1 MAKEITLGII
11 AIALAAAYFDAAAS
25 IQVSL
30 LSDAV
35 GAGGVPKL
43 LAIVLGGL
51 GAAQIGRALLRRQAD
66 AVADGPRGLAAHL
79 RAAGMLIIGAVYIV
93 VTPYLGYPLAIA
105 LLLLVV
111 IVYSGLPPSRHVVLV
126 SSLGALVFWLT
137 FVKLLGVAMP
147 VGVWPAL
154 LG

>member
-1 MAKEITLGII
+1 M
-11 AIALAAAYFDAAAS
+11 ALAAAYFDAAAA

-30 LSDAV
+30 LSDKV

-79 RAAGMLIIGAVYIV
+79 RAAGMLIVGGVYIV

-111 IVYSGLPPSRHVVLV
+111 VVYSGLPPSRHVVL
-126 SSLGALVFWLT
+126 
-137 FVKLLGVAMP
+137 
-147 VGVWPAL
+147 
-154 LG
+154 

>member
-1 MAKEITLGII
+1 MAREIALGIL
-11 AIALAAAYFDAAAS
+11 AMALAAAYFDAAAS

-30 LSDAV
+30 LSDEV

-43 LAIVLGGL
+43 LAIVMGGL
-51 GAAQIGRALLRRQAD
+51 GAAQIGRALLRREAD
-66 AVADGPRGLAAHL
+66 ALSDGPRGAATHC
-79 RAAGMLIIGAVYIV
+79 RAAIMLAIGAVYII
-93 VTPYLGYPLAIA
+93 VTPLLGYPLAIA
-105 LLLLVV
+105 LLLFVV
-111 IVYSGLPPSRHVVLV
+111 IVYSGLPPSRHVIVA